1 MRFLARRYV
10 ASTSAPPPGRCRR
23 MRPRRRR
30 SAFSFFAQRRC
41 SAGGGTGSTGRTH
54 SSMIV
59 PARRSPRRASS
70 PAASAPPFEWRN
82 GHFSI
87 GARVSGLAV
96 AQSAFHQPWKLIDGA
111 AGGCGR
117 SGRHR
122 GAPHRTARR
131 NARSVEPSRHCT
143 ISQPSSLTPP
153 GREANTGSPVA
164 TSAPK
169 SRPNGSRCA

>member
-1 MRFLARRYV
+1 MRFLARRCV

-41 SAGGGTGSTGRTH
+41 SAGGGTGSGGRTH

-96 AQSAFHQPWKLIDGA
+96 AQSAFHQPWKLIGKW
-111 AGGCGR
+111 CGR
-117 SGRHR
+117 WMRAIGPASRRAASNSAKKRPFGRAVEALHDQPALVVDAARPRGEHRLAGRHI
-122 GAPHRTARR
+122 GTEVAPER
-131 NARSVEPSRHCT
+131 
-143 ISQPSSLTPP
+143 
-153 GREANTGSPVA
+153 
-164 TSAPK
+164 
-169 SRPNGSRCA
+169 